1 MHLTDSK
8 KAAAESRGIT
18 FPAFSTAFLQT
29 LFQPHTAPPLFI
41 LACQKQMT
49 NTFVPPSAGVC
60 GSLYKGWWKQRSVII
75 VFFWGFL
82 RIMCGCIWTVSRIVM
97 GWFLEII
104 AERTKRA
111 LRTPFLRKKTKNRLS
126 RFDTW
131 HFPAPLRRSIFHQAV
146 VSKLVVWVLLD
157 FKKDLKY
164 LSWMNFKC
172 PGFENS

>member
-111 LRTPFLRKKTKNRLS
+111 LRTPFSRKKKTGRADLTLDISQPPWDGQYSIRQLS
-126 RFDTW
+126 QNW
-131 HFPAPLRRSIFHQAV
+131 LSGCCLISRRI
-146 VSKLVVWVLLD
+146 W
-157 FKKDLKY
+157 
-164 LSWMNFKC
+164 NI
-172 PGFENS
+172 